1 MRDDDVL
8 QRHHQPDRGE
18 ILVRVERH
26 FLNGRT
32 YDEDANVA
40 EADGVAIGFG
50 VLENFQRDQA
60 VSASAIINNDLLA
73 ECGAQ
78 LWLQDAPN
86 QIGGTTGRIADNE
99 AYGFRR

>member
-1 MRDDDVL
+1 M
-8 QRHHQPDRGE
+8 
-18 ILVRVERH
+18 
-26 FLNGRT
+26 
-32 YDEDANVA
+32 A

-78 LWLQDAPN
+78 LWLQDAPDE
-86 QIGGTTGRIADNE
+86 IGRAAWRIADNE